1 MSQRSLTDD
10 ETIHEM
16 GFQPA
21 PNQLVFGNN
30 LNYQTDM
37 ATHALPLAKIPRSKA
52 SVEKQAT
59 SSAPPKSSPWILDR
73 WRDLLL
79 FVGTPVLLI
88 PIFTAAQARWSAQD
102 IFLFVGAFG
111 AMGHHLPGMIR
122 AYGDRALFDRF
133 KIRFVVAPLAILA
146 VCVWSSIY
154 NIQAVQLVAMA
165 WGIWHG
171 MMQTYGFCRIYDG
184 KASARA
190 AARARVDLALCFAWF
205 SAAVLLSPMRF
216 RTLFELYYES
226 GGPVVASA
234 AVAAIRTAVV
244 AALGVVT
251 IVFLWRQ
258 WSDWRAA
265 RGASPVKI
273 TLLVSSIAFWW
284 YCNNGVQNILVGIAL
299 FEVFHDVQYLA
310 IVWIYNRTRVER
322 DKSIGGFMRFVF
334 RRSGALIGV
343 YVGLVMAYG
352 AIGLTQSAVT
362 AEWIRHGLIGI
373 VTASALLHF
382 YYDGFIWKVRETQTR
397 AMLGI
402 EGAGATALASPRLW
416 PAWARHSLRWAALVI
431 PFGALCAAQLLGRVV
446 PLIER
451 TAKVA
456 EVLPQD
462 AQAQL
467 NYGKALHE
475 SGHVEQAISRY
486 EFAINRNPSLAEA
499 EFYLGVAW
507 KDLGDRWSQDFG
519 VQNTVYLDRSVQH
532 YERSLLLDPK
542 SDSWAGL
549 GNGGKCESNLAVIL
563 VKKGLRAEAR
573 RRCEHSLSLNP
584 DLQIAHKELADI
596 LTGDGEYDSAI
607 AHYEEALRIQPDYE
621 EAKQNLSFART
632 LVGH

>member
-1 MSQRSLTDD
+1 
-10 ETIHEM
+10 
-16 GFQPA
+16 
-21 PNQLVFGNN
+21 
-30 LNYQTDM
+30 M
-37 ATHALPLAKIPRSKA
+37 ATQALPLTQAPDSERNSGKPSTP
-52 SVEKQAT
+52 SV
-59 SSAPPKSSPWILDR
+59 SAKSSPWILDR

-88 PIFTAAQARWSAQD
+88 PIFAAAQTRWSGQD

-122 AYGDRALFDRF
+122 AYGDRALFQRF
-133 KIRFVVAPLAILA
+133 KIRFIAAPLALLA
-146 VCVWSSIY
+146 VCVWSSFY
-154 NIQAVQLVAMA
+154 NIQAIQLVAMA

-171 MMQTYGFCRIYDG
+171 MMQTYGFCRIYDA

-190 AARARVDLALCFAWF
+190 AARARVDLALCVAWF

-226 GGPVVASA
+226 GGPVVPAGAIA
-234 AVAAIRTAVV
+234 ATRIGII

-251 IVFLWRQ
+251 LIFLWQ
-258 WSDWRAA
+258 QAADWRAG

-299 FEVFHDVQYLA
+299 FEVFHDVQYLS

-322 DKSIGGFMRFVF
+322 DASIGGFMRFVF

-343 YVGLVMAYG
+343 YVGLVLAYG
-352 AIGLTQSAVT
+352 AIALTQSAIA
-362 AEWIRHGLIGI
+362 AESIRQGLIGI

-402 EGAGATALASPRLW
+402 DGTGATALGSPHFF
-416 PAWARHSLRWAALVI
+416 PAWVQHSLRWAALVI
-431 PFGALCAAQLLGRVV
+431 PFGALCATQLVGRVV
-446 PLIER
+446 PTLER

-462 AQAQL
+462 PQAQF

-475 SGHVEQAISRY
+475 AGRVEDAISRY
-486 EFAINRNPSLAEA
+486 EFAINKKPSLAEA
-499 EFYLGVAW
+499 EFFLGLAWQDLGV
-507 KDLGDRWSQDFG
+507 DRSDPRD
-519 VQNTVYLDRSVQH
+519 LDRAIEH
-532 YERSLLLDPK
+532 YERSLVLDPK
-542 SDSWAGL
+542 
-549 GNGGKCESNLAVIL
+549 NGKYEANLAGVL
-563 VKKGLRAEAR
+563 VMKGLRDEAR
-573 RRCEHSLSLNP
+573 RRYEHSLSVNP

-596 LTGDGEYDSAI
+596 LCGTGEYKSAI
-607 AHYEEALRIQPDYE
+607 AHYEEALRLQPDFE
-621 EAKQNLSFART
+621 AAKQNLSFART
-632 LVGH
+632 LVGR